1 MNRGQGLV
9 EGDLSLGVKR
19 SSVKANTSPRIRASL
34 PLFSTNSDLGKEK
47 LKRKSEWVHQHVEI
61 LRKPRSEMSGFSAP
75 DRVEGNG
82 IDGSEFHLVLQAKKK
97 CFQLMLMIESSLH
110 LTFERLA
117 NEFEPGLATLS
128 LSYLQAHH
136 FPRLHADH
144 P

>member
-1 MNRGQGLV
+1 
-9 EGDLSLGVKR
+9 
-19 SSVKANTSPRIRASL
+19 
-34 PLFSTNSDLGKEK
+34 
-47 LKRKSEWVHQHVEI
+47 
-61 LRKPRSEMSGFSAP
+61 MSGFSAP
-75 DRVEGNG
+75 DRVEGNE